1 MRLFAWALAAATLVS
16 ACGDTNLRN
25 LRSLGEGPDEFAVVP
40 NKPLQEPESYSAL
53 PPPTPGG
60 FNRTDQRPLEDGIAA
75 LGGRATSPSAPI
87 PGSDT
92 ALVNH
97 TSRFGREGNIR
108 ATLAQADQEFRDRQ
122 RRLTNIR
129 IFREDLYAQIY
140 RRESLNPTAVATQFR
155 RAGIPTPSAPPGGRR
170 R

>member
-1 MRLFAWALAAATLVS
+1 MRLIAWALAAAILVS
-16 ACGDTNLRN
+16 GCTDTNLRN
-25 LRSLGEGPDEFAVVP
+25 LRSLSEGPDEFAVVP
-40 NKPLQEPESYSAL
+40 NKPLEEPESYSAL

-60 FNRTDQRPLEDGIAA
+60 FNRTGQRPLEDGIVA

-87 PGSDT
+87 PGSDA

-129 IFREDLYAQIY
+129 IFRDDLYAQIY
-140 RRESLNPTAVATQFR
+140 RRESLNPTAVANQFQ
-155 RAGIPTPSAPPGGRR
+155 RAGIPTPTAPPGDVR
-170 R
+170 